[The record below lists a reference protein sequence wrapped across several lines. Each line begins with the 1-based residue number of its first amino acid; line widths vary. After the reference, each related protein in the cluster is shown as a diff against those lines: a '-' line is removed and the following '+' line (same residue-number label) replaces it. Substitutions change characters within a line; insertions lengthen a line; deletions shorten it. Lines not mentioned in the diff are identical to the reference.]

1 MPVWVEKAMNKE
13 EMKRYESFKQK
24 FFHWFLAFQDDRPF
38 SAAAGELLA
47 LLKEELALEQA
58 VFYLYDPV
66 RAAFYP
72 EAAAVGTPDA
82 GPIAADGERKVA
94 VVDAG
99 GPHMAARLFFMLS
112 DETPAMVELMYRK
125 DGGFDERLLWEI
137 RTDLARLFR
146 KLSAVL
152 QGEGEEKRYGQLHHF
167 AAKIHSSMHIDV
179 VLEEIIRTLQNVYP
193 SFTYHLLLSHDNHL
207 RGNLPIK
214 TLVLDEREKQTA
226 ALRAFLTGQ
235 VQCEE
240 MEAPPRSVLYAPIKG
255 VQAVYG
261 VIEIIAPYAAPF
273 PKREIHFISL
283 LASTAG
289 SALENA
295 KLYEQSRRL
304 VSDLQLINDTMRE
317 LNARPRLQEGI
328 EYMVA
333 QIRRSFGAEEVGF
346 FLFADGRRELLP
358 GSTPFFADAAAGRYV
373 EWVEERRRSGN
384 DIIFAGD
391 VHPSV
396 SGPFRSV
403 MAALMQQNNEA
414 KGVCIV
420 LAREPYRFTFD
431 MFKLLESLIQ
441 HSTLAF
447 TNAILREELEKLV
460 VTDYLT
466 KLHTRRYLD
475 ETIQTSM
482 KCDERGAFILIDIDN
497 FKQINDLYG
506 HQTGDDVLIQVA
518 ELVRAYIRDD
528 DVAARWGGEELA
540 VYLPNVALA
549 DAVLVA
555 RRIVEKVRRHT
566 VPPVTVSCGISSW
579 SPHGSKDAEQL
590 FKQADAALYMAKETG
605 KNCIFVHGHSQPHKV

>member
-24 FFHWFLAFQDDRPF
+24 FFHWFLAFQDDGPF

-72 EAAAVGTPDA
+72 EAAADGAPGA
-82 GPIAADGERKVA
+82 GPIAAAGERKVA

-112 DETPAMVELMYRK
+112 DEAPAMVELMYRK
-125 DGGFDERLLWEI
+125 DGGFDEWLLWEI
-137 RTDLARLFR
+137 RADLARLFQ

-152 QGEGEEKRYGQLHHF
+152 QGAGEEKRYGQLHRF
-167 AAKIHSSMHIDV
+167 AAKIHSSMHIDD

-193 SFTYHLLLSHDNHL
+193 SFTYYLLLSHDNHL

-214 TLVLDEREKQTA
+214 ALMLDEGERQTA

-240 MEAPPRSVLYAPIKG
+240 LTAPPRSVLYAPIKG

-304 VSDLQLINDTMRE
+304 VADLQLINDTMRQ
-317 LNARPRLQEGI
+317 LNARPRLHEAI
-328 EYMVA
+328 ECMVS
-333 QIRRSFGAEEVGF
+333 QIQQSFGAEEVGF
-346 FLFADGRRELLP
+346 FLFADGKRELLP
-358 GSTPFFADAAAGRYV
+358 GSTPFFFDHRSEPYI
-373 EWVEERRRSGN
+373 EWVEKRRQSGN
-384 DIIFAGD
+384 DILFAGD
-391 VHPSV
+391 VF
-396 SGPFRSV
+396 GPFRSI
-403 MAALMQQNNEA
+403 MAAPMQQNKET
-414 KGVCIV
+414 KGLCIA
-420 LAREPYRFTFD
+420 LASEPYRFTFE
-431 MFKLLESLIQ
+431 MFKLLESLVQ

-447 TNAILREELEKLV
+447 MNAMLREELEKMV

-475 ETIQTSM
+475 ERIQTSM
-482 KCDERGAFILIDIDN
+482 GSDASGAFILLDIDN

-506 HQTGDDVLIQVA
+506 HQTGDEVLVQVA
-518 ELVRAYIRDD
+518 ETMRANIRDG

-540 VYLPNVALA
+540 VYLPNVPLS
-549 DAVLVA
+549 DAVAVA
-555 RRIVEKVRRHT
+555 RRIMEKVREQT
-566 VPPVTVSCGISSW
+566 IPAVTVSCGISW
-579 SPHGSKDAEQL
+579 WGHAGFQDAEQL
-590 FKQADAALYMAKETG
+590 FKRADAALYMAKETG
-605 KNCIFVHGHSQPHKV
+605 KNCIFVYDDCHLYKV

>member
-1 MPVWVEKAMNKE
+1 MKRE
-13 EMKRYESFKQK
+13 ETRRYESFKQAC
-24 FFHWFLAFQDDRPF
+24 FRWFLALPDDGPF
-38 SAAAGELLA
+38 SAAAGGLLA
-47 LLKEELALEQA
+47 LLKEELALQGA
-58 VFYLYDPV
+58 ALYLFDTSRGSFYL
-66 RAAFYP
+66 
-72 EAAAVGTPDA
+72 EAAAGITPA
-82 GPIAADGERKVA
+82 ERIGADQAEEI
-94 VVDAG
+94 VVTSVG
-99 GPHMAARLFFMLS
+99 GPYMAARLFCPLS
-112 DETPAMVELMYRK
+112 DEAPALVELSYRRNSGI
-125 DGGFDERLLWEI
+125 DGPLLQTLRSDLSRLL
-137 RTDLARLFR
+137 R
-146 KLSAVL
+146 KLGALSR
-152 QGEGEEKRYGQLHHF
+152 GTGEEKRYEQLHRF
-167 AAKIHSSMHIDV
+167 AAKIHSSMQIDD

-193 SFTYHLLLSHDNHL
+193 SFTYHLLLSHDNHV
-207 RGNLPIK
+207 RGHLPIK
-214 TLVLDEREKQTA
+214 PLVLDEGGGQTA

-240 MEAPPRSVLYAPIKG
+240 TAAPRRSVLYAPIKG

-261 VIEIIAPYAAPF
+261 VIQIIAPHAAPF
-273 PKREIHFISL
+273 PKREMNFISL
-283 LASTAG
+283 LAGTAG

-475 ETIQTSM
+475 ETIQASM

-518 ELVRAYIRDD
+518 ETVRAYIRGD

-549 DAVLVA
+549 DAVSVA

-605 KNCIFVHGHSQPHKV
+605 KNCIFVHDHCQPYKA